1 MRVVHIGKF
10 LPPKKGGMESS
21 ILHLCREIHG
31 RAGWEV
37 TLMGVQESH
46 QDENRTSVVEK
57 FKVIPFRSLATIAS
71 TPLIFGVE
79 KILHQEKP
87 DLVHVHLPN
96 PWVTF
101 LLKNLK
107 IPMVATYHCDIL
119 TYPFLKKLY
128 SPLLQTFLGKS
139 KAIITTSPQLLEYNA
154 DLQPFHKKVEMV
166 SLTVPPVIKNS
177 IAAPA
182 IPNERTVLFVGR
194 LVPYKGLEYLIEA
207 MEEVRG
213 RLIIVGTGKSS
224 QSLRKLVIDKSLTDK
239 VHFAGEV
246 SNDALPSYYEK
257 ARVVALSSIT
267 EAEALGICLI
277 ESLSAG
283 RPLVTTRLSTGV
295 SYVNVDGETGW
306 TVPPRNS
313 AALAKALNQ
322 ILDDD
327 TIFQKFSKN
336 ATQRYHSHFNSEAI
350 VDKHLKIYQ
359 AITEKS
365 R

>member
-1 MRVVHIGKF
+1 MKVVHIGKF

-31 RAGWEV
+31 RSGWEV
-37 TLMGVQESH
+37 ALLGVRELGNGVH
-46 QDENRTSVVEK
+46 TSTATEK
-57 FKVIPFRSLATIAS
+57 FKLIPFSPLATLAS

-79 KILHQEKP
+79 KILQQEQP

-128 SPLLQTFLGKS
+128 SPLLRNFLEKS
-139 KAIITTSPQLLEYNA
+139 KVIITTSPQLLENNS
-154 DLQPFHKKVEMV
+154 DLKAFQSKVEMV
-166 SLTVPPVIKNS
+166 SLTVPPVLKS
-177 IAAPA
+177 APE
-182 IPNERTVLFVGR
+182 ITNTDRTVLFVGR
-194 LVPYKGLEYLIEA
+194 LVPYKGLEYLIAA

-224 QSLRKLVIDKSLTDK
+224 ESLRRLVKNKSLTEK
-239 VHFAGEV
+239 IHFAGEV
-246 SNDALPSYYEK
+246 SDEELPSFYQK

-295 SYVNVDGETGW
+295 AYVNVDGETGW
-306 TVPPRNS
+306 TVPPRDS
-313 AALAKALNQ
+313 MALAKALNQ
-322 ILDDD
+322 ILDDEA
-327 TIFQKFSKN
+327 TFQKFSKN
-336 ATQRYHSHFNSEAI
+336 ARQRYHTHFESDAI
-350 VDKHLKIYQ
+350 VEKHLKIYQ
-359 AITEKS
+359 AVTEKG